1 MVVPVAAVVVQQQF
15 ERRAERVEI
24 EDVVARNADPVIE
37 VVAQVEALDV
47 GHLVAALHRQVVPV
61 IACGRRMRV
70 IDLQSDAL
78 AIVDVVHP
86 AYPECFVGAQV
97 VQFPAG
103 GLCDLVA
110 GMELIYS

>member
-1 MVVPVAAVVVQQQF
+1 
-15 ERRAERVEI
+15 
-24 EDVVARNADPVIE
+24 
-37 VVAQVEALDV
+37 
-47 GHLVAALHRQVVPV
+47 
-61 IACGRRMRV
+61 MRV